1 MSGHRD
7 GDGAVAR
14 RAMDS
19 SRGFGHGSATR
30 SGNLHAQPEC
40 DPVDRRVSAR
50 SWLPQSTRPFPAPL
64 LFRSL
69 EGHG

>member
-7 GDGAVAR
+7 GDAAVAR
-14 RAMDS
+14 KAMDS

-40 DPVDRRVSAR
+40 NPVDRRVSAR
-50 SWLPQSTRPFPAPL
+50 S
-64 LFRSL
+64 
-69 EGHG
+69 